1 MRVVLAT
8 CICAARRQ
16 ETQRRV
22 YTCAH
27 VDWSPLSSPHL
38 SLFKGAAFFSLW
50 EHYGFVPERFDLIKD
65 QIQEHPGAAEY
76 PLRPELAER

>member
-1 MRVVLAT
+1 
-8 CICAARRQ
+8 
-16 ETQRRV
+16 
-22 YTCAH
+22 
-27 VDWSPLSSPHL
+27 
-38 SLFKGAAFFSLW
+38 LFKGAAFFSLW